1 MAGKYTLIADLLPP
15 EQRVAG
21 NTVLG
26 LADQLSLMIGPALA
40 GLVTAAAGPAVVIAA
55 DAASWVVLAVSYA
68 RIGPLADP
76 TMSAA
81 NTCSDLRSNVSLV
94 LIVSG
99 MFTMPCAPDVLTPR
113 CVLLQRERFNDRV
126 RNRARTSADL
136 MEGTAPSWPLCFFL
150 PVLIE
155 QILRWRL
162 IRLLVLEGSVS
173 FVRFTCHE
181 PMVVATPSHR

>member
-55 DAASWVVLAVSYA
+55 DAASWVVLAISYA
-68 RIGPLADP
+68 RVGSLAGP

-81 NTCSDLRSNVSLV
+81 LPLPSLNGPGGILRSASPWPSPVP
-94 LIVSG
+94 
-99 MFTMPCAPDVLTPR
+99 PCGCR
-113 CVLLQRERFNDRV
+113 
-126 RNRARTSADL
+126 
-136 MEGTAPSWPLCFFL
+136 SWP
-150 PVLIE
+150 
-155 QILRWRL
+155 R
-162 IRLLVLEGSVS
+162 
-173 FVRFTCHE
+173 
-181 PMVVATPSHR
+181 